1 MEKSENKNVPA
12 IDAEVFN
19 TEKSTDLILYSLQKE
34 DGSID
39 KDKLKEFIR
48 ETVKLRKSSSEVYEK
63 ITKGLLHDWHY
74 PPETVLSIVEN
85 LQKNMVDKSK
95 VCDDMLCL
103 VQDEGTKQLVLE
115 YFGKIY

>member
-19 TEKSTDLILYSLQKE
+19 TENSTDLILYSLQKE

-39 KDKLKEFIR
+39 KDKLREFIR
-48 ETVKLRKSSSEVYEK
+48 ETVKLRKSSSEVYSN
-63 ITKGLLHDWHY
+63 ITKGLLSNWNY
-74 PPETVLSIVEN
+74 PAETVLSVVNN
-85 LQKNMVDKSK
+85 LQKDKVDKSEI
-95 VCDDMLCL
+95 CEDILHL
-103 VQDEGTKQLVLE
+103 VQDEGTKQLILE